1 MLVSNAWLVMLPLAP
16 GEGIFNNLNIKLD
29 FYKTY
34 PYIYM
39 YQMKTSEEH
48 IVKIAKALSDKSRVR
63 ILQEIAKR
71 GRITCGDAVGIAV
84 LSQPAVSHHI
94 KVLVE
99 AGLLDVEKN
108 GRHHIISVNK
118 KALDEFTAL
127 VSVSA
132 KR

>member
-1 MLVSNAWLVMLPLAP
+1 
-16 GEGIFNNLNIKLD
+16 
-29 FYKTY
+29 
-34 PYIYM
+34 M